1 MAVPPPHL
9 DTAPAPDKGALRR
22 ALRSA
27 RNAFV
32 APLDES
38 ALAVRLAAIDAHL
51 APLLARDGPIA
62 GYVAHRGEPDI
73 LPFLMRAHALGREV
87 ALPHVVGDGLMR
99 FAGWRPD
106 AALTPGPSG
115 IPQPDAGDEAI
126 APDILLV
133 PLIGFD
139 RGGHRLG
146 QGGGYYDRWFAGHP
160 HAMRVGIA
168 WSVQEVAEIPR
179 ESWDMPLHAIA
190 TEKEWI
196 CP

>member
-1 MAVPPPHL
+1 M
-9 DTAPAPDKGALRR
+9 RR

-27 RNAFV
+27 RSAFV
-32 APLDES
+32 AALDEA
-38 ALAVRLAAIDAHL
+38 ALAERLAAIDTRL
-51 APLLARDGPIA
+51 APLLTRDGPIS
-62 GYVAHRGEPDI
+62 GYIAHGGEPDI

-99 FAGWRPD
+99 FVGWHPD
-106 AALTPGPSG
+106 DALTPGLSG

-126 APDILLV
+126 EPAILLV

-168 WSVQEVAEIPR
+168 WSVQEVAAVPR
-179 ESWDMPLHAIA
+179 ESWDIPLHAIA

-196 CP
+196 RP